1 MLVQKLRLQRGWTQE
16 ELAIVSGLST
26 RTIQRIERGQ
36 DASLETLK
44 ALAAAFEVDIAALKD
59 PDMIETSMAA
69 SGPFA
74 QTSVPPERSPR
85 ADELLAFE
93 HVRQIRRFYFQI
105 IAYVVIC
112 SALAVVN
119 YLYSPHFIWV
129 IFPALFWGLGI
140 VLRGLRTFAHW
151 PWGPAWEKRQVE
163 KYLGRK
169 L

>member
-44 ALAAAFEVDIAALKD
+44 ALAAAFEVDLSALKE
-59 PDMIETSMAA
+59 PDMIETFA
-69 SGPFA
+69 STGGPMPETPV
-74 QTSVPPERSPR
+74 QPERTAR

-93 HVRQIRRFYFQI
+93 HVRQVRRFYFQI

-119 YLYSPHFIWV
+119 YLYSTRFIWV

-140 VLRGLRTFAHW
+140 VLRGLRIFAHW
-151 PWGPAWEKRQVE
+151 PWGPDWEKRKVE

>member
-1 MLVQKLRLQRGWTQE
+1 MQE

-44 ALAAAFEVDIAALKD
+44 ALAAAFEVDLSALKD
-59 PDMIETSMAA
+59 PDMFDASTMAA
-69 SGPFA
+69 GDPMPETPV
-74 QTSVPPERSPR
+74 QPERTAR

-105 IAYVVIC
+105 VAYVVVC

-119 YLYSPHFIWV
+119 YLYSPRFIWV
-129 IFPALFWGLGI
+129 VFPALFWGLGI

-151 PWGPAWEKRQVE
+151 PWGPEWEKRQVE